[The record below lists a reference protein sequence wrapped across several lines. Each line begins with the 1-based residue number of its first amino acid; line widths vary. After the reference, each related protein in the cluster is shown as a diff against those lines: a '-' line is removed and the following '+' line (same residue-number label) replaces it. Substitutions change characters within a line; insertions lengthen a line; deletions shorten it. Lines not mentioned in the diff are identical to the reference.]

1 MPPGAFG
8 LSSGTGMVVQHGLQQ
23 GLLTAVGSRL
33 SRSELQRAGTAVL
46 VLALN
51 EGWAARDVQRLATIL
66 LVLVALICVLGEGG
80 DQ

>member
-1 MPPGAFG
+1 MSNFARPPRR
-8 LSSGTGMVVQHGLQQ
+8 SWPY
-23 GLLTAVGSRL
+23 AV
-33 SRSELQRAGTAVL
+33 TAVL